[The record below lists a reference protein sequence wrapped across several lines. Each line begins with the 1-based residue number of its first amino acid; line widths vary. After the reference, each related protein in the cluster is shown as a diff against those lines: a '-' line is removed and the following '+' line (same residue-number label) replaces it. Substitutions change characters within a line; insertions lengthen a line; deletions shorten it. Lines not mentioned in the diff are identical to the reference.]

1 MSSNIYRGPRT
12 LGLRLWHWSNSLVIF
27 ALILTVFLR
36 DYLIGVREH
45 AKLLVDKTTA
55 AAIAVP
61 VDLARDIAHSYLDR
75 LWDWHVD
82 LGLFLLFLLLARVVV
97 EFVAPTGSGLYTKI
111 KGAFAKKGDKD
122 AQKFAM
128 VKLSHVGFYALLT
141 VTVSTGVI
149 CAYGQGWGVP
159 DPVRHALREVH
170 EWSMYV
176 IIAFIAAHII
186 GVISAEK
193 TTDPGLVS
201 DMINGG

>member
-1 MSSNIYRGPRT
+1 M
-12 LGLRLWHWSNSLVIF
+12 IF

-55 AAIAVP
+55 AGIAVP
-61 VDLARDIAHSYLDR
+61 IDLARDIAHSYLDR

-82 LGLFLLFLLLARVVV
+82 LGLILLALLLARVAV
-97 EFVAPTGSGLYTKI
+97 EFMTPSGTGLCAKI

-122 AQKFAM
+122 AQKFGV
-128 VKLSHVGFYALLT
+128 VKLSHAGFYALLT
-141 VTVSTGVI
+141 VTVVTGL
-149 CAYGQGWGVP
+149 CAAYGLAWGMS
-159 DPVRHALREVH
+159 DGLHHFLRDVH

-186 GVISAEK
+186 GVIVAEK